1 MNMDSFPGQ
10 YSWSVRLHEE
20 SVNSSEDKL
29 GQGEGGRGKGGGGE
43 GGMHFCVS
51 DVATNFV
58 EQKGIINS
66 HNCGEHDT
74 KLLVN

>member
-1 MNMDSFPGQ
+1 
-10 YSWSVRLHEE
+10 
-20 SVNSSEDKL
+20 
-29 GQGEGGRGKGGGGE
+29 
-43 GGMHFCVS
+43 MHFCVS